1 MLRTNLPQ
9 FLKSFSSKFQ
19 YDFRSGGRRT
29 GLVVRVSRAAREARP
44 GHSRPEL
51 QGFYAGVSGA
61 EQTKQSVNRISESK
75 AYSSAS
81 CGCVQCL
88 TSSASMC
95 LFFWLKN
102 FDGLEKVERSW
113 DIGCLPVFTGFLS
126 PPTPQGRGYP
136 CF

>member
-1 MLRTNLPQ
+1 MFAKALQQLV
-9 FLKSFSSKFQ
+9 
-19 YDFRSGGRRT
+19 
-29 GLVVRVSRAAREARP
+29 GL
-44 GHSRPEL
+44 H
-51 QGFYAGVSGA
+51 
-61 EQTKQSVNRISESK
+61 
-75 AYSSAS
+75 
-81 CGCVQCL
+81 L

>member
-1 MLRTNLPQ
+1 MVNYC
-9 FLKSFSSKFQ
+9 K
-19 YDFRSGGRRT
+19 
-29 GLVVRVSRAAREARP
+29 AACEA
-44 GHSRPEL
+44 
-51 QGFYAGVSGA
+51 AGD
-61 EQTKQSVNRISESK
+61 K
-75 AYSSAS
+75 
-81 CGCVQCL
+81 L
-88 TSSASMC
+88 TSLSRMC